1 MKINSGWF
9 KVIEKRVSFY
19 AIAGGFIFFII
30 ASSTSHASIIGLDC
44 RNGMDDSTIFAIGNE
59 YDSFRATITALGHTI
74 VPVSS
79 FETDGLVGLDSL
91 MLKQPYSTNSQA
103 GFSDNEISVIHAF
116 VDSGGGLVVHAEGG
130 TGSEDFVNNLNTLV
144 APYGVIY
151 ADLATANSGV
161 VITGLVAHPVT
172 EGVTMIGVDYHR
184 KLISITPP
192 AMDLTVRSGEY
203 NVLAVVDGIG
213 GSGNVVMLSD
223 TTLWIDPEFGSNYSI
238 ITGDNRLLLE
248 NIVQF
253 TIPEPA
259 TILLLG
265 MGSLALLIRR
275 RKS

>member
-1 MKINSGWF
+1 
-9 KVIEKRVSFY
+9 
-19 AIAGGFIFFII
+19 
-30 ASSTSHASIIGLDC
+30 
-44 RNGMDDSTIFAIGNE
+44 
-59 YDSFRATITALGHTI
+59 
-74 VPVSS
+74 
-79 FETDGLVGLDSL
+79 
-91 MLKQPYSTNSQA
+91 
-103 GFSDNEISVIHAF
+103 
-116 VDSGGGLVVHAEGG
+116 
-130 TGSEDFVNNLNTLV
+130 
-144 APYGVIY
+144 
-151 ADLATANSGV
+151 
-161 VITGLVAHPVT
+161 
-172 EGVTMIGVDYHR
+172 MIGVDYHR